1 MFGQI
6 RNDLKQK
13 QSPKYLLI
21 TPNSSYVHAQRS
33 VSFDSFPQHEQSQDA
48 ACFRR
53 DLSEKGDCS
62 DYNMPSSTR
71 NASMMPY
78 VSSRNTEE
86 IDPAIFQSL
95 HAQQVA
101 VFVAHQQQLLARSFA
116 DSARSN
122 SSNCPL
128 AFDMGCRLWSFSP
141 PPSPPLPQMHQ
152 PPVGLHLSAPFLRV
166 LAQAQLTMALPAAP
180 GSILS
185 TLLPP
190 TSSAWQPTA
199 VPSGNGGGQIN
210 ACVSGASLS
219 PPPPAGSGW
228 LAGLSLERRAVMG
241 DCAALGL
248 G

>member
-1 MFGQI
+1 MFCQI
-6 RNDLKQK
+6 RHDLKQK

-21 TPNSSYVHAQRS
+21 APKSSDVHAQRS
-33 VSFDSFPQHEQSQDA
+33 VSFGSFHQCEMPQDA

-53 DLSEKGDCS
+53 DLFEDGSPS
-62 DYNMPSSTR
+62 DDNVPSSTS
-71 NASMMPY
+71 NASIMPY
-78 VSSRNTEE
+78 ISFRNTQE
-86 IDPAIFQSL
+86 IDLAIFQS
-95 HAQQVA
+95 HCAQQVA
-101 VFVAHQQQLLARSFA
+101 ASVAQQQALLARLFA

-122 SSNCPL
+122 STNCPL
-128 AFDMGCRLWSFSP
+128 AFDLGCRRCSFSP
-141 PPSPPLPQMHQ
+141 PPSPPLPHIDQ

-199 VPSGNGGGQIN
+199 VPFGNGGGQIN
-210 ACVSGASLS
+210 ACVSGAALS

-228 LAGLSLERRAVMG
+228 LAGLSLERRAVIG